1 MIQQI
6 VAAVREGDDARIHV
20 LLQDFAREADLS
32 AALALRRQLYRDL
45 GADQGPARPFRRSWW
60 CDSWVGARPG
70 GLLVALVT
78 TGATMISRGGLRGRP
93 AVRFCGRTDG

>member
-20 LLQDFAREADLS
+20 LLQDFAREADFS

-45 GADQGPARPFRRSWW
+45 DADQGPAYPSRS
-60 CDSWVGARPG
+60 
-70 GLLVALVT
+70 
-78 TGATMISRGGLRGRP
+78 
-93 AVRFCGRTDG
+93 

>member
-6 VAAVREGDDARIHV
+6 VAAVREGDDARTHV

-45 GADQGPARPFRRSWW
+45 DADQGPARPSRRS
-60 CDSWVGARPG
+60 
-70 GLLVALVT
+70 
-78 TGATMISRGGLRGRP
+78 
-93 AVRFCGRTDG
+93 